1 MKITATTQLYGIVG
15 DPIRHSRSPR
25 MHNLALEQA
34 GIDGVFLA
42 FQGNTSNIEDVIK
55 AFRVL
60 DVRGGSVTMP
70 VKSAA
75 AGLMDRLSRE
85 ARLIGA
91 INVFKN
97 EDGQF
102 VGYNTDGMG
111 FVMMLEEHS
120 IPYKGKRVVQAGVG
134 GAGRAVA
141 VQMALSGVSELVLC
155 DLDEEKAKQTAEL
168 ICQDI
173 PECKASACKADE
185 ESLRSQLME
194 GTDIYVD
201 CTPLGMPPWEEQAM
215 LSSFDGIPKELT
227 VVDICY
233 APPKT
238 RLLQMAEEHGCR
250 ILNGMDMMF
259 NQGAKAFEIWTG
271 RPMPLDYVK
280 EHF

>member
-1 MKITATTQLYGIVG
+1 MKITAKTKLYGIIG

-25 MHNLALEQA
+25 MHNLALDKA

-42 FQGNTSNIEDVIK
+42 FEGNLSNIEEVVG

-60 DVRGGSVTMP
+60 GVQGGSVTMP

-75 AGLMDRLSRE
+75 AALMDRLSRE
-85 ARLIGA
+85 AQLIGA

-97 EDGQF
+97 EDGQL
-102 VGYNTDGMG
+102 VGYNTDGIG
-111 FVMMLEEHS
+111 FVRMLEEHGVA
-120 IPYKGKRVVQAGVG
+120 YQGRRVVQAGVG

-141 VQMALSGVSELVLC
+141 VQLALSGVRELVLC
-155 DLDEEKAKQTAEL
+155 DLDMEKAKETAQL
-168 ICQDI
+168 ICENI
-173 PECKASACKADE
+173 PECRALACKADE
-185 ESLRSQLME
+185 ENLRLQLLC

-201 CTPLGMPPWEEQAM
+201 CTPLGMPPLEDKSM
-215 LSSFDGIPKELT
+215 LSSFEGIPTELA

-238 RLLQMAEEHGCR
+238 TLLQMAEAHGCK

-259 NQGAKAFEIWTG
+259 HQGAGAFEIWTG
-271 RPMPLDYVK
+271 TPMPLDYVR

>member
-134 GAGRAVA
+134 RSRKGSSCSDGFIRRQRIGIVRSGRRKSKTDSRTY
-141 VQMALSGVSELVLC
+141 LSGYSGM
-155 DLDEEKAKQTAEL
+155 QS
-168 ICQDI
+168 I
-173 PECKASACKADE
+173 
-185 ESLRSQLME
+185 SLQS
-194 GTDIYVD
+194 G
-201 CTPLGMPPWEEQAM
+201 
-215 LSSFDGIPKELT
+215 
-227 VVDICY
+227 
-233 APPKT
+233 
-238 RLLQMAEEHGCR
+238 
-250 ILNGMDMMF
+250 
-259 NQGAKAFEIWTG
+259 
-271 RPMPLDYVK
+271 
-280 EHF
+280 

>member
-1 MKITATTQLYGIVG
+1 MKVTATTKLYAITG
-15 DPIRHSRSPR
+15 DPICHSRSPR

-34 GIDGVFLA
+34 RIDGVFLA
-42 FQGNTSNIEDVIK
+42 FQGNLSNIEDVIK
-55 AFRVL
+55 AFRTLQVQ
-60 DVRGGSVTMP
+60 GGSVTMP

-75 AGLMDRLSRE
+75 AKLMDRLSRE
-85 ARLIGA
+85 AQLIGA
-91 INVFKN
+91 INVFHN
-97 EDGQF
+97 ENGEL

-111 FVMMLEEHS
+111 FVMMLDEHE

-141 VQMALSGVSELVLC
+141 VQMALSGVRELVLC
-155 DLDEEKAKQTAEL
+155 DLDEEKAEQTARM
-168 ICQDI
+168 ICENV
-173 PECKASACKADE
+173 PGCHAVSCPANE
-185 ESLRSQLME
+185 ESLRAQLLLE
-194 GTDIYVD
+194 TALYVD
-201 CTPLGMPPWEEQAM
+201 CTPLGMPPREDQSM
-215 LSSFDGIPKELT
+215 ISSFDGIPKELY

-238 RLLQMAEEHGCR
+238 KLLKMAEEHGCR

-271 RPMPLDYVK
+271 QQMPLDYVK